1 MACYRTRVSLMP
13 PLHAMTKFSSWICTS
28 FLKQKIEAPPF
39 GDTWLWKSF
48 PMDSLFAADK
58 FCFVW
63 ELSLAYLL
71 VLESPRRKNQ
81 IWLGSI
87 IIKEKEMCTPLNLK
101 TATNFFF
108 HRCED
113 SRLWRMKCLNKIL
126 LLSLHSNLGKDHISI
141 VCEASELSVPLLA
154 VGKRNTQGFCFYSY
168 NLNLG
173 G

>member
-1 MACYRTRVSLMP
+1 MALEIIPYGLLICCRQILFCVGIILSVFP
-13 PLHAMTKFSSWICTS
+13 SSWIT
-28 FLKQKIEAPPF
+28 KTQ
-39 GDTWLWKSF
+39 
-48 PMDSLFAADK
+48 
-58 FCFVW
+58 
-63 ELSLAYLL
+63 
-71 VLESPRRKNQ
+71 NQ

-154 VGKRNTQGFCFYSY
+154 VCKRNTQGFCFYSY